1 MAAAPVNIVI
11 EKGTDFA
18 ESFAI
23 KNYDGTIVP
32 LTGCTAVSKLK
43 KYPES
48 KVSYSFSTSINAS
61 TGEVI
66 ISMGNTVTNS
76 LDPGRYY
83 YDIVIT
89 NADTS
94 KTRVVEGTALL
105 TPSVST

>member
-11 EKGTDFA
+11 EKGTDFS

-23 KNYDGTIVP
+23 KNYDGTIVS
-32 LTGCTAVSKLK
+32 LSGCSAVSKLK

-48 KVSYSFSTSINAS
+48 ETSYSFSTSINES
-61 TGEVI
+61 VGEVL
-66 ISMGNTVTNS
+66 ISMGNTTTNS

-89 NADTS
+89 NPDTT
-94 KTRVVEGTALL
+94 KTRVVEGMALL
-105 TPSVST
+105 TPSAST